1 VTGVDGQGGD
11 RARRTRRPVRGFPGR
26 APRRVYDRGV
36 TASPAAGP
44 DHSGTAPVATTT
56 VDRDSTGAPALRW
69 TPDPLLGAP
78 YEQAPLGPAT
88 LVRGPAPAD
97 AGTGPEHRRE
107 RVPELP
113 PGADAAA
120 QDAALERH
128 QAVLVRLTPPGTT
141 PRA

>member
-1 VTGVDGQGGD
+1 VN
-11 RARRTRRPVRGFPGR
+11 
-26 APRRVYDRGV
+26 
-36 TASPAAGP
+36 ASPAAEP
-44 DHSGTAPVATTT
+44 DDVQAGPVATSA
-56 VDRDSTGAPALRW
+56 VDRAAAAAPALRW

-97 AGTGPEHRRE
+97 GGTGTRHPRR

-120 QDAALERH
+120 QAAALERH
-128 QAVLVRLTPPGTT
+128 GAVLVPLTPTGTT
-141 PRA
+141 PHP

>member
-1 VTGVDGQGGD
+1 M
-11 RARRTRRPVRGFPGR
+11 
-26 APRRVYDRGV
+26 

-44 DHSGTAPVATTT
+44 DRAETGPVATSA
-56 VDRDSTGAPALRW
+56 VDRDGAGAPALRW
-69 TPDPLLGAP
+69 APDPLLGAP
-78 YEQAPLGPAT
+78 YVQAPLGPAT
-88 LVRGPAPAD
+88 LVRGPTPIGDD
-97 AGTGPEHRRE
+97 AGPRRSRG

-128 QAVLVRLTPPGTT
+128 GAVLVPLTPPGTARRTTPRTT